1 MIMAKQS
8 SRREVFADLKLPQAS
23 LPHPGLW
30 LDKFLEAQSS
40 QGDENTYAPHFQEVV
55 RLTVSPTYGIF
66 FESWRDALTHAG
78 TVMFE
83 AKALGRLAV
92 GLGAESV
99 LENNLSIH
107 RTYGVPYIPGSALK
121 GLAARYARQR
131 LEDEAWHTEVNQRGD
146 IIRRGE
152 AYRVLFGDTAEAGYV
167 TFFDALYVPN
177 SAPQNRPLVLDVI
190 TVHHPKYYQG
200 ESAPPADWDSPTP
213 VPFLSARGS
222 YLIALFGPD
231 AWVDVAFQILARALR
246 EEGIGAKTNS
256 GYGRMMLEG
265 VTLDETDVSS
275 PSTPTLDPDEAT
287 IQRFQQRL
295 DAMASKDVAGQI
307 HAVYQDW
314 KRLTDVTEA
323 GKLTIAQLILN
334 KLESSGQAKKLRKR
348 KKTWFIQLTK
358 YVETPPSQGDTS

>member
-1 MIMAKQS
+1 MK
-8 SRREVFADLKLPQAS
+8 SRRQALDSIEVSVLKN
-23 LPHPGLW
+23 PHPGLW
-30 LDKFLEAQSS
+30 LDKFLPEQTRQGEVGQIKDQFKEAAELSIPDAYS
-40 QGDENTYAPHFQEVV
+40 QFFQ
-55 RLTVSPTYGIF
+55 T
-66 FESWRDALTHAG
+66 WKAALQRAG
-78 TVMFE
+78 
-83 AKALGRLAV
+83 AKTRQARALGRLAI

-99 LENNLSIH
+99 LENSLSIH

-121 GLAARYARQR
+121 GLAARYARLR
-131 LEDEAWHTEVNQRGD
+131 LEDEAWRTEVNQRGD

-256 GYGRMMLEG
+256 GYGRMTIEG
-265 VTLDETDVSS
+265 VALDEAAQTGPTTS
-275 PSTPTLDPDEAT
+275 PSDPDEPV
-287 IQRFQQRL
+287 IQRFRQRL

-307 HAVYQDW
+307 RNVYEEWRTLDAPKAVRKQIARMIVEKVEAVDLPKKW
-314 KRLTDVTEA
+314 K
-323 GKLTIAQLILN
+323 K
-334 KLESSGQAKKLRKR
+334 QAKKHPTKAKRNLAWYEQLREL
-348 KKTWFIQLTK
+348 I
-358 YVETPPSQGDTS
+358 ED